1 MNVAV
6 ASRAELPSKAAAA
19 AALLL
24 VAGHLVRR
32 ATLFEREFVLV
43 DEAILDGGRLELA
56 VRQLERSRLIT
67 FAETTGQ
74 AQLTSRGRAELE
86 VLVGL
91 VPAATDRALRATG
104 TGRGR

>member
-24 VAGHLVRR
+24 VSGH
-32 ATLFEREFVLV
+32 LV

-91 VPAATDRALRATG
+91 VPAATGRALRATG